1 MKISINYKDVEKHG
15 PMEKEF
21 AHFEA
26 KLSRLLKTHD
36 PDAVQLRGVFS
47 QNPRTAE
54 YTFSA
59 TLALPLETLHATG
72 ASPHIRACCKQAL
85 GELEAQLKKHKRR
98 LRKDYE
104 WKRKRPRAF
113 TEPAP
118 ST

>member
-1 MKISINYKDVEKHG
+1 MKISISYKDVEKHR
-15 PMEKEF
+15 PTRKEL

-26 KLSRLLKTHD
+26 KLSRLLKTYD
-36 PDAVQLRGVFS
+36 PDAVQLRGAFS
-47 QNPRTAE
+47 QNPRSGE
-54 YTFSA
+54 YTLSA
-59 TLALPLETLHATG
+59 TLTLPMETLHATG
-72 ASPHIRACCKQAL
+72 TSPHIRACCKQAF
-85 GELEAQLKKHKRR
+85 GELEAQLKKHKQR